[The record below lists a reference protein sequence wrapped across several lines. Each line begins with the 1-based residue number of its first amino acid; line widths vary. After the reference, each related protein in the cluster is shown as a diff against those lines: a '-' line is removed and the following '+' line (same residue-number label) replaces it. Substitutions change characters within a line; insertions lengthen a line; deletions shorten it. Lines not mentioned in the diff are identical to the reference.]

1 MICPICQS
9 KLKNDREYINHLE
22 KKHKEEGDCGCDKG
36 GSGCSSGGGI
46 KITTKL
52 EKTIERAKK
61 KVEDAEKSMNMNALE
76 FGLKM
81 KKKELDKIPVDI
93 RDKVKSVLLENQYLR
108 GIIDGNNRQIQAMKK
123 QVELCIMQLGNR
135 ICSEYTNTSIGLLIF
150 G

>member
-9 KLKNDREYINHLE
+9 KLKNEKNYITHLE
-22 KKHKEEGDCGCDKG
+22 KKHKEEDDCGCDG
-36 GSGCSSGGGI
+36 ISGGGAFP
-46 KITTKL
+46 KKANMSQL
-52 EKTIERAKK
+52 EKTIERARK

-81 KKKELDKIPVDI
+81 KKKELEKMPADI

-123 QVELCIMQLGNR
+123 QVELCIMQ
-135 ICSEYTNTSIGLLIF
+135 IGVKK
-150 G
+150 

>member
-36 GSGCSSGGGI
+36 GSGCSRGGASGI
-46 KITTKL
+46 KL
-52 EKTIERAKK
+52 ENTIKRARK

-123 QVELCIMQLGNR
+123 QVELCIMQ
-135 ICSEYTNTSIGLLIF
+135 IGKRK
-150 G
+150 

>member
-9 KLKNDREYINHLE
+9 KLKNEREYINHLE

-36 GSGCSSGGGI
+36 GSGCSSGGDSG
-46 KITTKL
+46 TKL
-52 EKTIERAKK
+52 EKTIKRARK

-123 QVELCIMQLGNR
+123 QVELCIMQ
-135 ICSEYTNTSIGLLIF
+135 IGARR
-150 G
+150 

>member
-81 KKKELDKIPVDI
+81 KKKELDKIPADI

-123 QVELCIMQLGNR
+123 QVELCIMQ
-135 ICSEYTNTSIGLLIF
+135 IGARK
-150 G
+150 

>member
-1 MICPICQS
+1 M
-9 KLKNDREYINHLE
+9 LE
-22 KKHKEEGDCGCDKG
+22 NT
-36 GSGCSSGGGI
+36 I
-46 KITTKL
+46 K
-52 EKTIERAKK
+52 RARK

-123 QVELCIMQLGNR
+123 QVELCIMQ
-135 ICSEYTNTSIGLLIF
+135 IGARK
-150 G
+150 

>member
-9 KLKNDREYINHLE
+9 KLKNEREYIMHLE
-22 KKHKEEGDCGCDKG
+22 KKHKEKGDCGCDKG
-36 GSGCSSGGGI
+36 GSGCSSGGTPGI
-46 KITTKL
+46 KL
-52 EKTIERAKK
+52 ENTIKRARK

-81 KKKELDKIPVDI
+81 KKKELDKIPADI

-123 QVELCIMQLGNR
+123 QVELCIMQ
-135 ICSEYTNTSIGLLIF
+135 IGTRK
-150 G
+150 

>member
-9 KLKNDREYINHLE
+9 KLKNEKNYINHLE
-22 KKHKEEGDCGCDKG
+22 KKHKEKGDCGCDKG

-46 KITTKL
+46 KTTTKL
-52 EKTIERAKK
+52 ENTIKRARK

-123 QVELCIMQLGNR
+123 QVELCIIQ
-135 ICSEYTNTSIGLLIF
+135 IGARS
-150 G
+150 

>member
-9 KLKNDREYINHLE
+9 KLKNEREYINHLE
-22 KKHKEEGDCGCDKG
+22 KKHKEDGDCGCDKG
-36 GSGCSSGGGI
+36 GSGCSGGGGASG
-46 KITTKL
+46 TKL
-52 EKTIERAKK
+52 ENTIKRARK

-123 QVELCIMQLGNR
+123 QVELCIMQ
-135 ICSEYTNTSIGLLIF
+135 IGVRK
-150 G
+150 

>member
-36 GSGCSSGGGI
+36 GSGCSGGGDSG
-46 KITTKL
+46 TKL
-52 EKTIERAKK
+52 EKTIKRARK
-61 KVEDAEKSMNMNALE
+61 KVEDVEKSMNMNALE

-123 QVELCIMQLGNR
+123 QVELCIRQ
-135 ICSEYTNTSIGLLIF
+135 IGARK
-150 G
+150 

>member
-9 KLKNDREYINHLE
+9 KLKNEREYINHLE

-36 GSGCSSGGGI
+36 GSGCSSSEGI
-46 KITTKL
+46 KTTTKL
-52 EKTIERAKK
+52 ENTIKRARK

-81 KKKELDKIPVDI
+81 KKKELDKMPADI

-123 QVELCIMQLGNR
+123 QVELCIMQ
-135 ICSEYTNTSIGLLIF
+135 IGAQK
-150 G
+150 

>member
-9 KLKNDREYINHLE
+9 KLKNEREYINHLE
-22 KKHKEEGDCGCDKG
+22 KKHKEKGDCGCDKG
-36 GSGCSSGGGI
+36 GSGCSGGGASG
-46 KITTKL
+46 TKL
-52 EKTIERAKK
+52 ENTIKRAKK

-81 KKKELDKIPVDI
+81 KKKELDKIPSDI

-123 QVELCIMQLGNR
+123 QVELCIMQ
-135 ICSEYTNTSIGLLIF
+135 IGVRK
-150 G
+150 

>member
-9 KLKNDREYINHLE
+9 KLKNEREYINHLE

-46 KITTKL
+46 KTTTKL
-52 EKTIERAKK
+52 EKTIERARK

-81 KKKELDKIPVDI
+81 KKKELDKIPADI

-123 QVELCIMQLGNR
+123 QVELCIMQ
-135 ICSEYTNTSIGLLIF
+135 IGARK
-150 G
+150 

>member
-61 KVEDAEKSMNMNALE
+61 KVEDAEKSMNMNALD

-123 QVELCIMQLGNR
+123 QVELCIMQ
-135 ICSEYTNTSIGLLIF
+135 IGARK
-150 G
+150 

>member
-9 KLKNDREYINHLE
+9 KLKNEREYINHLE

-123 QVELCIMQLGNR
+123 QVELCIMQ
-135 ICSEYTNTSIGLLIF
+135 IGARK
-150 G
+150 

>member
-9 KLKNDREYINHLE
+9 KLKNEKNFINHLE

-36 GSGCSSGGGI
+36 GSGCSSGGDSGA
-46 KITTKL
+46 KL
-52 EKTIERAKK
+52 ENTIKRARK

-108 GIIDGNNRQIQAMKK
+108 GIIDGNNRQIQTMKK
-123 QVELCIMQLGNR
+123 HVELCIMQ
-135 ICSEYTNTSIGLLIF
+135 IGARK
-150 G
+150 

>member
-9 KLKNDREYINHLE
+9 KFKNDRNYIMHLE
-22 KKHKEEGDCGCDKG
+22 KKHKSEDDCGCDK
-36 GSGCSSGGGI
+36 SGGGSNANQ
-46 KITTKL
+46 L
-52 EKTIERAKK
+52 EKSIQRAKK

-81 KKKELDKIPVDI
+81 KKKELDKIPADI

-123 QVELCIMQLGNR
+123 QVELCIMQ
-135 ICSEYTNTSIGLLIF
+135 IGARK
-150 G
+150 

>member
-9 KLKNDREYINHLE
+9 KLKNEREYINHLE

-36 GSGCSSGGGI
+36 GSGCSSGGDSG
-46 KITTKL
+46 TKL
-52 EKTIERAKK
+52 EKTIKRARK

-81 KKKELDKIPVDI
+81 KKKELDKIPSDI

-123 QVELCIMQLGNR
+123 QVELCIMQ
-135 ICSEYTNTSIGLLIF
+135 IGARK
-150 G
+150 